1 MKDSPELRDW
11 VSEKVKRYFKQIGVN
26 RFPNVYYS
34 IGEMPS
40 HFHCDCHTKEFKKY
54 AGLCFVGKDAKHPH
68 SILLNV
74 PYHKSYQELENTIV
88 HEMMHIRFPNLNHN
102 DENTNDADYYT
113 RLGMILMGK
122 HFPKA
127 VRKKK

>member
-1 MKDSPELRDW
+1 MKNTVELRDW
-11 VSEKVKRYFKQIGVN
+11 VNDKVQRYFKQIGVN

-34 IGEMPS
+34 IEEMPS

-54 AGLCFVGKDAKHPH
+54 AGLCFVGKDSKHPH

-74 PYHKSYQELENTIV
+74 EYHKSYQELENTIV
-88 HEMMHIRFPNLNHN
+88 HEMMHIRFPHLSHN
-102 DENTNDADYYT
+102 EEDNATADFYTN
-113 RLGMILMGK
+113 LGMILMGK
-122 HFPKA
+122 HYPKA